1 MELGAVICTAKSPLC
16 DTCPI
21 ADDCAFLKAGR
32 PGLGERQR
40 FQGTD
45 RQVRGL
51 VLAALR
57 ELPAGATLP
66 REDADKL
73 WKDQIQLAACIAS
86 LDDDGLIEIL
96 DGGLRLP
103 S

>member
-1 MELGAVICTAKSPLC
+1 MELGAVVCTAKTPLC
-16 DTCPI
+16 EICPI

-32 PGLGERQR
+32 PGLGERRTRPRQR

-57 ELPAGATLP
+57 ALPANDTLA
-66 REDADKL
+66 RVDAENL
-73 WKDQIQLAACIAS
+73 WKDQIQLDSAS
-86 LDDDGLIEIL
+86 RALMMTG
-96 DGGLRLP
+96 
-103 S
+103 